1 MCLIYMYSIY
11 QTIYTCVYICVC
23 VALHTFST
31 YHGTEDTGVMLFSV
45 NDYNHGNEEPKQTV
59 DDIGDIESQNY
70 MGI

>member
-1 MCLIYMYSIY
+1 MFNICIVYIRLYIHVYI
-11 QTIYTCVYICVC
+11 YICVC
-23 VALHTFST
+23 VCGPAYLST

-45 NDYNHGNEEPKQTV
+45 NDYNEEPKQTV